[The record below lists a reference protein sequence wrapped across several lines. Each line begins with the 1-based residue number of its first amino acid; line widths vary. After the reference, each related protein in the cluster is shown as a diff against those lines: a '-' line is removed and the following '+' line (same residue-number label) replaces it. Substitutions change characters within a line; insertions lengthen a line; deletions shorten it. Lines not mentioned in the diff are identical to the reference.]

1 MNTCKKCGAEFEGKF
16 CPECGTSLVPRCPA
30 CGAEAKEGEKFCSN
44 CGAAM
49 DGSQPAASATTAAT
63 PAQSSILSKFKKYYI
78 PGILVLSLL
87 FTALAFAFF
96 AAPVAKIP
104 FIGLSIG
111 NGYDVFQNM
120 SDMMSG
126 PGGPNYLIITTMMIA
141 FFSVF
146 SLLTS
151 LGNLT
156 SDGRNRLAQTV
167 IASVVFKLGAAIT
180 AIVLAAKLG
189 ADGLDVGAMPILFI
203 VFGFIFAFAQIALL
217 VMYLLEKKL
226 NPAPKDANK

>member
-16 CPECGTSLVPRCPA
+16 CPECGTPLVPRCPS

-49 DGSQPAASATTAAT
+49 DGSKPEATATAAAT
-63 PAQSSILSKFKKYYI
+63 PTQPSILSKFKKFYM
-78 PGILVLSLL
+78 PGMLILSLL

-104 FIGLSIG
+104 LIGWSIG
-111 NGYDVFQNM
+111 NGYDILTNM
-120 SDMMSG
+120 SELMSG
-126 PGGPNYLIITTMMIA
+126 PGGPNYIVIMTMLIA

-151 LGNLT
+151 LGSIT
-156 SDGRNRLAQTV
+156 HDGKGRLAQTV
-167 IASVVFKLGAAIT
+167 IASVVFKLAAAIT
-180 AIVLAAKLG
+180 SIVLAVKLG
-189 ADGLDVGAMPILFI
+189 GDGLDVGAMPILFI

-217 VMYLLEKKL
+217 VLYIIEKKL
-226 NPAPKDANK
+226 NPEKKDQNK